1 MEKSIIDML
10 SMEESAQDATSVALD
25 PIDVFGEKS
34 KNADEAIDYG
44 KGLSQSELLD
54 IAISSATPMAGSIKA
69 GKGAMSFLKGLFKK
83 SQSQNIAKPNRS
95 EIQRIIRN
103 LEGEKKAY
111 KSSISSDLEKMEID
125 NYFEVKNL
133 NDALGRLASPEKYS
147 KLQDLGGEI
156 AKSFKP
162 TQKVSDIMELQN
174 YLSKGRK
181 VSRLTSEEGR
191 QMRELLKAMPT
202 KSPSKSP
209 YQLIDEMLK
218 PKPKGMR
225 KVGIKVK
232 D

>member
-54 IAISSATPMAGSIKA
+54 IAISSVTPMAGSIKA

-103 LEGEKKAY
+103 LEGE
-111 KSSISSDLEKMEID
+111 
-125 NYFEVKNL
+125 
-133 NDALGRLASPEKYS
+133 
-147 KLQDLGGEI
+147 
-156 AKSFKP
+156 
-162 TQKVSDIMELQN
+162 
-174 YLSKGRK
+174 
-181 VSRLTSEEGR
+181 EEAN
-191 QMRELLKAMPT
+191 QMRKLLKTMKTNPQPT
-202 KSPSKSP
+202 SKSP
-209 YQLIDEMLK
+209 YQLIDEMENVAISFPERAMEIEKTLLNRFGGDINKLERAITDYYKNIDALKMLK

-225 KVGIKVK
+225 KVGIRVK

>member
-1 MEKSIIDML
+1 MEKSILDML
-10 SMEESAQDATSVALD
+10 SIQESVQDATSVALD

-54 IAISSATPMAGSIKA
+54 IAISSVTPMAGSIKA
-69 GKGAMSFLKGLFKK
+69 GKGAMSFLKGLFKR

-103 LEGEKKAY
+103 LET
-111 KSSISSDLEKMEID
+111 
-125 NYFEVKNL
+125 N
-133 NDALGRLASPEKYS
+133 P
-147 KLQDLGGEI
+147 Q
-156 AKSFKP
+156 P
-162 TQKVSDIMELQN
+162 T
-174 YLSKGRK
+174 
-181 VSRLTSEEGR
+181 
-191 QMRELLKAMPT
+191 
-202 KSPSKSP
+202 SKSP
-209 YQLIDEMLK
+209 YQLIDEMENVAISFPERAMEIEKTLLNRFGGDINKLEKAITDYYKNIDALKMLK